1 MRKVEEVHWKG
12 AVWKAAYGNLSVKE
26 LLTTLKGFGPME
38 VLAFEKPGVLRG
50 ELGLCLAEDGSKTIT
65 LFHLEVTGEQRE
77 GRGREALQWLKDIFK
92 GEVVVEDP
100 GSIRVES
107 PTEESLPFWI
117 KMYREGL
124 VDVLEGETCWFD
136 RSMNEEDIARIIEEA
151 MARSSRVREGTPAGD
166 ESKG

>member
-1 MRKVEEVHWKG
+1 MRTGDEVHWKG
-12 AVWKAAYGNLSVKE
+12 AVWKSAYGRLSVKE

-50 ELGLCLAEDGSKTIT
+50 ELGLCLAEDGSKTIM

-77 GRGREALQWLKDIFK
+77 GRGREALQWLKNIFK

-117 KMYREGL
+117 KMFHEGL
-124 VDVLEGETCWFD
+124 VDVLEGETCILH
-136 RSMNEEDIARIIEEA
+136 RGMSGEEIAQSIQDVIA
-151 MARSSRVREGTPAGD
+151 MLSKTREGPPAED

>member
-1 MRKVEEVHWKG
+1 MRRVEEVHWKG

-38 VLAFEKPGVLRG
+38 VLAFEKPGILEG
-50 ELGLCLAEDGSKTIT
+50 ELSLCLAEDGAKEIT
-65 LFHLEVTGEQRE
+65 LFHLEVKGEQRE
-77 GRGREALQWLKDIFK
+77 GRGREALRWIKDIFK
-92 GEVVVEDP
+92 GEVFVEDP

-124 VDVLEGETCWFD
+124 VDALEGETYYL
-136 RSMNEEDIARIIEEA
+136 RRGMSEAEMARIEA
-151 MARSSRVREGTPAGD
+151 EISRLSKAREGPLT
-166 ESKG
+166 

>member
-1 MRKVEEVHWKG
+1 MREVDEVHWKG
-12 AVWKAAYGNLSVKE
+12 AVWKAAYGRLSIKE

-38 VLAFEKPGVLRG
+38 VLAFEIPGVLQG
-50 ELGLCLAEDGSKTIT
+50 ELGLCLAEDGSKCIT

-77 GRGREALQWLKDIFK
+77 GRGREALQWLKNIFK

-124 VDVLEGETCWFD
+124 VDVLEGDTCCFH
-136 RSMNEEDIARIIEEA
+136 RGMNEGVIARIIEEA
-151 MARSSRVREGTPAGD
+151 MARLSKTREESSAGD